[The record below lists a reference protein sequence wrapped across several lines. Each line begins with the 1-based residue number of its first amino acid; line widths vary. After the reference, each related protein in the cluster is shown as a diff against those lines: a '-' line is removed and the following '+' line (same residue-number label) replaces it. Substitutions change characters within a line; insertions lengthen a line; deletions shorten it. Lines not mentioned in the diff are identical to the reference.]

1 MKLIPIH
8 IIAYTFALFLL
19 LGCSNSP
26 DVSAPS
32 NLQSPT
38 GKGGSM
44 ARFAINGNHLYT
56 VDMQN
61 LRTFDISNASDPVYK
76 TKTPLGFD
84 IETIFPYNQYL
95 LIGTQTGMQ
104 IISIQNPQNPQ
115 WLSTYSHIR
124 TCDPVVAQDSIA
136 YVTLRAGRTCGTA
149 NLNQLEVINIKNPN
163 YPQIMAVYP
172 LTNPYGLG
180 IDGNKLFVCDG
191 NAGLRVFRLNT
202 PVNLTQTA
210 QHNIAD
216 AYDVIPYNN
225 LLIISGGQGIYQYS
239 YSQSNDNISYLSK
252 INIEK

>member
-1 MKLIPIH
+1 MKFIPIH
-8 IIAYTFALFLL
+8 IVIYTFVLFLL
-19 LGCSNSP
+19 VDCSQKAEINGQ
-26 DVSAPS
+26 SA
-32 NLQSPT
+32 T

-44 ARFAINGNHLYT
+44 ARFAIKGDYLYT

-61 LRTFDISNASDPVYK
+61 LRTFDISNAANPTYK
-76 TKTPLGFD
+76 TQTMLGFD
-84 IETIFPYNQYL
+84 IETIFPYSQYL

-104 IISIQNPQNPQ
+104 IVSIQNPQNPQ
-115 WLSTYSHIR
+115 WLSTYAHIR

-149 NLNQLEVINIKNPN
+149 NLNQLEVISIINPN
-163 YPQIMAVYP
+163 SPQILTTYP

-202 PVNLTQTA
+202 PTNLTQTA

-216 AYDVIPYNN
+216 AYDVIPHNN
-225 LLIISGGQGIYQYS
+225 TLILSGGEGIYQYS
-239 YSQSNDNISYLSK
+239 YSQANDNITYLSK
-252 INIEK
+252 ISIEK